1 MTTQIQKLGE
11 FLKTL
16 TVQFDIE
23 FELNE
28 WSEIRGEV
36 SNDDAEWEEIKFDLI
51 EGFMQFDGLRLPIV
65 SHEFD
70 ELYNAIEGFKKGNE
84 NMNAVL
90 EAAEELEMEAETKHG
105 DIMIAIPHSPEDTY
119 FKFSAYGDEVQVD
132 FYFKGDTRRLNT
144 DDTDSKTAR
153 RVVFRAVR
161 MWKALVGE
169 LEQAGVSVTFNCQA
183 EGRDDRYE
191 GRQSLYRA
199 CGFEQIDTNKFEYVV
214 N

>member
-36 SNDDAEWEEIKFDLI
+36 NNDDNEWEEIKFDLI
-51 EGFMQFDGLRLPIV
+51 EGFMQFDGLRLPID
-65 SHEFD
+65 SSEYETF
-70 ELYNAIEGFKKGNE
+70 YNAVEAFKNGNE

-90 EAAEELEMEAETKHG
+90 EAAEELEMETEIKHG
-105 DIMIAIPHSPEDTY
+105 DIIIPIPHAPEDTY
-119 FKFSAYGDEVQVD
+119 FQFSADADEVKVD
-132 FYFKGDTRRLNT
+132 FYFKGDTRHLST

-161 MWKALVGE
+161 MWKALVAE